1 MATLE
6 ETLKKLNKGK
16 KDNDT
21 YSLLG
26 KKEVKRTRT
35 STGSPYLDHIS
46 GGFMNGGYNCIV
58 AKGGSGK
65 SSISL
70 LACKDV
76 ISKGK
81 VAVYFDGEGT
91 LDDSYF
97 ERMGVNKENFIH
109 IRHRNLERMLD
120 EAEAFA
126 QTDEVGIIVFDSIP
140 IFKSTVV
147 AEKSAS
153 DYTIGIE
160 AQRWGARMTLIEG
173 YAVSRDICL
182 LGLTHYKKDPG
193 VMMGDNRVLSRG
205 EWQGTMMNTF
215 IDLTKKKILYDDNK
229 NIIGHTLDV
238 RVKKSKGVAYDPSET
253 YSVNFYNDGG
263 FNIVDEHARLFIE
276 TGVVSVGGAGW
287 LTFGNI
293 DGEEVKIQ
301 GADKLAEYLK
311 GNQDDYENLI
321 NILENGKN
329 S

>member
-1 MATLE
+1 MASLA

-16 KDNDT
+16 KEEDVYGVIGN
-21 YSLLG
+21 
-26 KKEVKRTRT
+26 KEVKRTYT
-35 STGSPYLDHIS
+35 STGSPYLDYITG
-46 GGFMNGGYNCIV
+46 GGFVNGGYNCLV

-76 ISKGK
+76 IARGK

-91 LDDSYF
+91 LSDSYF
-97 ERMGVNKENFIH
+97 ERMGVDKNNFIH

-147 AEKSAS
+147 EEKSAS
-153 DYTIGIE
+153 DYVIGIE

-173 YAVSRDICL
+173 YAVARDICL
-182 LGLTHYKKDPG
+182 LGLQHWKKDPG
-193 VMMGDNRVLSRG
+193 VMMGNNNVLSRG

-215 IDLTKKKILYDDNK
+215 LDLTKKKIILDSDK
-229 NIIGHTLDV
+229 TIVGHTLDV
-238 RVKKSKGVAYDPSET
+238 RVRKSKGSAYEPTKVFSI
-253 YSVNFYNDGG
+253 NFYNKGG
-263 FNIVDEHARLFIE
+263 FNKYDEYAQLFIE
-276 TGVVSVGGAGW
+276 LGVVNQGGAW
-287 LTFGNI
+287 ISFGNK

-301 GADKLAEYLK
+301 GEDKFVEYLK
-311 GNQDDYENLI
+311 SNEDDFQNLLRI
-321 NILENGKN
+321 MNNG
-329 S
+329 

>member
-1 MATLE
+1 MASLA

-16 KDNDT
+16 REQDN
-21 YSLLG
+21 YSLL
-26 KKEVKRTRT
+26 KDKEVIRTRT
-35 STGSPYLDHIS
+35 STGSPYLDYLS

-97 ERMGVNKENFIH
+97 KRMGINKDNFIH

-120 EAEAFA
+120 EAEAFSQA
-126 QTDEVGIIVFDSIP
+126 DEVGIIVFDSIP

-147 AEKSAS
+147 QEKSAS

-173 YAVSRDICL
+173 YAVARDICL
-182 LGLTHYKKDPG
+182 LGLQHYKKDPG
-193 VMMGDNRVLSRG
+193 VMMGDNRTLSRG

-215 IDLTKKKILYDDNK
+215 IDLTKKKTIYDENK
-229 NIIGHTLDV
+229 NVIGHTLDV
-238 RVKKSKGVAYDPSET
+238 RIKKSKGSAYDPTEIFNI
-253 YSVNFYNDGG
+253 NFYNEGG
-263 FNIVDEHARLFIE
+263 FNQIDEYARVFIE
-276 TGVVSVGGAGW
+276 TEIAKQGGAW
-287 LTFGNI
+287 VKFPNA
-293 DGEEVKIQ
+293 DAEEISVN
-301 GADKLAEYLK
+301 GVDKFIEHLK
-311 GNQDDYENLI
+311 ANLEDFEF
-321 NILENGKN
+321 LKQQLV
-329 S
+329 

>member
-1 MATLE
+1 MATLA

-16 KDNDT
+16 REQDN
-21 YSLLG
+21 YSLL
-26 KKEVKRTRT
+26 KDREVIRTRT
-35 STGSPYLDHIS
+35 STGSPYLDYLS

-76 ISKGK
+76 ISRGK

-97 ERMGVNKENFIH
+97 KRMGINKDNFIH

-126 QTDEVGIIVFDSIP
+126 QADEVGIIVFDSIP

-147 AEKSAS
+147 QEKSAS

-173 YAVSRDICL
+173 YAVPRDICL

-193 VMMGDNRVLSRG
+193 IMMGDNRVLSRG

-215 IDLTKKKILYDDNK
+215 IDLTKKKMIYDDDK
-229 NIIGHTLDV
+229 NILGHTLDV
-238 RVKKSKGVAYDPSET
+238 RVKKSKGSAYDPTEVF
-253 YSVNFYNDGG
+253 SVNFYNEGG
-263 FNIVDEHARLFIE
+263 FNQIDEFARVFIE
-276 TGVVSVGGAGW
+276 TEIAKQGGAW
-287 LTFGNI
+287 VKFPNV
-293 DGEEVKIQ
+293 DAEEISIQ
-301 GADKLAEYLK
+301 GVDKFIEHLK
-311 GNQDDYENLI
+311 DNPKDFEFLKQQL
-321 NILENGKN
+321 
-329 S
+329 

>member
-16 KDNDT
+16 REQDT
-21 YSLLG
+21 YSTL
-26 KKEVKRTRT
+26 KDKEVIRTRT
-35 STGSPYLDHIS
+35 STGSPYLDYLS

-81 VAVYFDGEGT
+81 IAVYFDGEGT

-97 ERMGVNKENFIH
+97 KRMGVDKDNFIH

-147 AEKSAS
+147 QEKSAS

-160 AQRWGARMTLIEG
+160 AQRWGTRMTLIEG
-173 YAVSRDICL
+173 YAVARDICL
-182 LGLTHYKKDPG
+182 LGLQHYKKDPG
-193 VMMGDNRVLSRG
+193 VMMGDNRTLSRG

-215 IDLTKKKILYDDNK
+215 IDLTKKKTILDDKK

-238 RVKKSKGVAYDPSET
+238 RIKKSKGSAYDPTEVF
-253 YSVNFYNDGG
+253 SVNFYNEGG
-263 FNIVDEHARLFIE
+263 FNQIDEFARVFIE
-276 TGVVSVGGAGW
+276 TDIAKQGGAW
-287 LTFGNI
+287 IKFPNKNA
-293 DGEEVKIQ
+293 EEISINGV
-301 GADKLAEYLK
+301 DKFIEHLK
-311 GNQDDYENLI
+311 ENPEDFEFLKEQ
-321 NILENGKN
+321 LV
-329 S
+329 

>member
-1 MATLE
+1 MPTLE

-16 KDNDT
+16 REQDT
-21 YSLLG
+21 YSTL
-26 KKEVKRTRT
+26 KDKEVIRTRT
-35 STGSPYLDHIS
+35 STGSPYLDYLC

-97 ERMGVNKENFIH
+97 KRMGVNKDNFIH

-126 QTDEVGIIVFDSIP
+126 QTDEVGIIVFDSVP
-140 IFKSTVV
+140 IFKSTVIQ
-147 AEKSAS
+147 EKSAS
-153 DYTIGIE
+153 DYTMGIE
-160 AQRWGARMTLIEG
+160 ANRWGTRMTLIEG
-173 YAVSRDICL
+173 YALARDICL
-182 LGLTHYKKDPG
+182 IGLQHWKKDPG
-193 VMMGDNRVLSRG
+193 VMMGDNRTLSRG

-215 IDLTKKKILYDDNK
+215 LDLTKKKIIYDDDK

-238 RVKKSKGVAYDPSET
+238 RVRKSKGSAYDPTEVF
-253 YSVNFYNDGG
+253 SVNFYNEGG
-263 FNIVDEHARLFIE
+263 FNQIDEYARVFIE
-276 TGVVSVGGAGW
+276 TEIVKQGGAWIKFPNKDAEEISVQGVDKFIEHLKANPEDFEFLKQQ
-287 LTFGNI
+287 LT
-293 DGEEVKIQ
+293 
-301 GADKLAEYLK
+301 
-311 GNQDDYENLI
+311 
-321 NILENGKN
+321 
-329 S
+329 

>member
-1 MATLE
+1 MASLTDV
-6 ETLKKLNKGK
+6 LKKLNKGK
-16 KDNDT
+16 REQDN
-21 YSLLG
+21 YSLL
-26 KKEVKRTRT
+26 KDKEVIRTRT

-70 LACKDV
+70 LACKDT
-76 ISKGK
+76 IDRRGK

-97 ERMGVNKENFIH
+97 SRMGIDKKNFIH

-126 QTDEVGIIVFDSIP
+126 QADEVGIIVFDSIP

-147 AEKSAS
+147 QEKSAS

-173 YAVSRDICL
+173 YAVERDICL
-182 LGLTHYKKDPG
+182 IGLQHWKKDPG
-193 VMMGDNRVLSRG
+193 VMMGDNRTLSRG

-215 IDLTKKKILYDDNK
+215 IDLTKKKMIFDENK
-229 NIIGHTLDV
+229 NLIGHTLDV
-238 RVKKSKGVAYDPSET
+238 RVKKSKGSAYDPTEVFN
-253 YSVNFYNDGG
+253 VNFYNEGG
-263 FNIVDEHARLFIE
+263 FNQVDEYARVFVETEIAKQGGAWIKFPNVNAEEISVNGVDKFIE
-276 TGVVSVGGAGW
+276 H
-287 LTFGNI
+287 
-293 DGEEVKIQ
+293 
-301 GADKLAEYLK
+301 LK
-311 GNQDDYENLI
+311 ANPDDFEFLKQQ
-321 NILENGKN
+321 L
-329 S
+329 

>member
-16 KDNDT
+16 REQDT
-21 YSLLG
+21 YSTL
-26 KKEVKRTRT
+26 KDKEVIRTRT
-35 STGSPYLDHIS
+35 STGSPYLDYLS

-97 ERMGVNKENFIH
+97 KRMGVNKDNFIH

-126 QTDEVGIIVFDSIP
+126 QADEVGIIVFDSIP
-140 IFKSTVV
+140 IFKSTVIQ
-147 AEKSAS
+147 EKSAS
-153 DYTIGIE
+153 DYTMGIE
-160 AQRWGARMTLIEG
+160 AQRWGTRMTLIEG

-182 LGLTHYKKDPG
+182 LGLQHYKKDPG
-193 VMMGDNRVLSRG
+193 VMMGDNRTLSRG

-215 IDLTKKKILYDDNK
+215 IDLTKKKIIYDEDK
-229 NIIGHTLDV
+229 NIIGHTLDI
-238 RVKKSKGVAYDPSET
+238 RIKKSKGSAYDPTEVF
-253 YSVNFYNDGG
+253 SVNFYNDGG
-263 FNIVDEHARLFIE
+263 FNQIDEYAKVFIE
-276 TGVVSVGGAGW
+276 TDIAKQGGAWIKFPNKDAEEVSVNG
-287 LTFGNI
+287 
-293 DGEEVKIQ
+293 V
-301 GADKLAEYLK
+301 DKFIEYLK
-311 GNQDDYENLI
+311 NNPEEFEFLKDQL
-321 NILENGKN
+321 
-329 S
+329 

>member
-1 MATLE
+1 MANLTDI
-6 ETLKKLNKGK
+6 LKKLNK
-16 KDNDT
+16 D
-21 YSLLG
+21 
-26 KKEVKRTRT
+26 KKEQDKYAVLGDREVIRTRT
-35 STGSPYLDHIS
+35 STGSPYLDYLS

-97 ERMGVNKENFIH
+97 KRMGVNKDNFIH

-126 QTDEVGIIVFDSIP
+126 QADEVGIIVFDSIP
-140 IFKSTVV
+140 IFKSTVIQ
-147 AEKSAS
+147 EKSAS
-153 DYTIGIE
+153 DYTMGIE
-160 AQRWGARMTLIEG
+160 AQRWGTRMTLIEG

-182 LGLTHYKKDPG
+182 LGLTHYKKDPS

-215 IDLTKKKILYDDNK
+215 IDLTKKKIILDENK

-238 RVKKSKGVAYDPSET
+238 RIKKSKGSAYDPTEVF
-253 YSVNFYNDGG
+253 SVNFYNEGG
-263 FNIVDEHARLFIE
+263 FNQIDEYARVFIE
-276 TGVVSVGGAGW
+276 TEIAKQGGAW
-287 LTFGNI
+287 IKFPNVNA
-293 DGEEVKIQ
+293 EEVSLQ
-301 GADKLAEYLK
+301 GVDKFIEHLK
-311 GNQDDYENLI
+311 NNPEDFEFLKQQLNA
-321 NILENGKN
+321 
-329 S
+329 

>member
-1 MATLE
+1 MATLA

-16 KDNDT
+16 REQDN

-26 KKEVKRTRT
+26 EKEVVRTRT
-35 STGSPYLDHIS
+35 STGSPYLDYIS

-97 ERMGVNKENFIH
+97 FRMGINKENFIH

-126 QTDEVGIIVFDSIP
+126 QADEVGIIVFDSIP

-147 AEKSAS
+147 QEKSAS

-160 AQRWGARMTLIEG
+160 AQRWGTRMTLIEG
-173 YAVSRDICL
+173 YAVTRDICL
-182 LGLTHYKKDPG
+182 LGLQHYKKDPG
-193 VMMGDNRVLSRG
+193 TMMGDNRVLSRG

-215 IDLTKKKILYDDNK
+215 IDLTKKKIILDENK

-238 RVKKSKGVAYDPSET
+238 RIKKSKGSAYDST
-253 YSVNFYNDGG
+253 QVYNVNFYNEGG
-263 FNIVDEHARLFIE
+263 FNEVDEYARVLIE
-276 TGVVSVGGAGW
+276 LDIAKQGGAW
-287 LTFGNI
+287 IKFPNK
-293 DGEEVKIQ
+293 DGEEMSVN
-301 GADKLAEYLK
+301 GTDKFIEYLK
-311 GNQDDYENLI
+311 ENSEDFEFLKSQI
-321 NILENGKN
+321 K
-329 S
+329 

>member
-1 MATLE
+1 MATLNE
-6 ETLKKLNKGK
+6 VLKKLNKGK
-16 KDNDT
+16 REEDN
-21 YSLLG
+21 YSLL
-26 KKEVKRTRT
+26 KDKDVIRTRT
-35 STGSPYLDHIS
+35 STGSPYLDYLS
-46 GGFMNGGYNCIV
+46 GGFMNGGYNCLV

-70 LACKDV
+70 LACRDV

-97 ERMGVNKENFIH
+97 KRMGINKDNFVH

-126 QTDEVGIIVFDSIP
+126 QADEVGIIVFDSIP

-147 AEKSAS
+147 QEKSAS

-182 LGLTHYKKDPG
+182 LGLQHYKKDPG
-193 VMMGDNRVLSRG
+193 VMMGDNRTLSRG

-215 IDLTKKKILYDDNK
+215 IDLTKKKIILDDNK

-238 RVKKSKGVAYDPSET
+238 RIKKSKGSAYDPTEVF
-253 YSVNFYNDGG
+253 SVNFYNEGG
-263 FNIVDEHARLFIE
+263 FNHIDEFARIFIE
-276 TGVVSVGGAGW
+276 TEIAKQGGAW
-287 LTFGNI
+287 VKFPNA
-293 DGEEVKIQ
+293 DAEEISIQ
-301 GADKLAEYLK
+301 GVDKFIEHLKENPKDFEFLKQQLA
-311 GNQDDYENLI
+311 
-321 NILENGKN
+321 
-329 S
+329 